1 MSMDYAPQAPVS
13 GGPSGAV
20 GLEVKNESNIG
31 QFLWMGLY
39 TGFLTLIT
47 LTIYRF
53 WARTVVR
60 RRLWSETTI
69 GDSPLEYTGKGSE
82 LFVGFLIAI
91 VTVMVPLVGALVAAQ
106 LLLPPEGLVAVVA
119 VIYIGF
125 FVLIGV
131 ALFLARRYQL
141 SRTVWRGVRFE
152 QRGSAW
158 GYGLTAFGYG
168 LLSIMTLGWFAP
180 AMRLRLEKR
189 MWNNAYFGDMPFSY
203 DNSKEGR
210 TEPVYKSYILA
221 YVGAIVFYIVYFGAM
236 YALGFLQGFQ
246 DPTATPG
253 PEKLGLLF
261 LVAFGGSI
269 LLIFFIAWH
278 EAVMIRQI
286 TKSISL
292 GDVRLSS
299 RMKAWD
305 LVELAITNS
314 LLIVFTLGIGLLAAQ
329 MRVWRRI
336 CRTIDVDGT
345 LDLARIHQAASR
357 GPKSGEGMAD
367 AFDLSGGV

>member
-1 MSMDYAPQAPVS
+1 MSMDAAPQAPAGVVS
-13 GGPSGAV
+13 
-20 GLEVKNESNIG
+20 LEVKNESNIG

-60 RRLWSETTI
+60 RRLWSDTTI

-91 VTVMVPLVGALVAAQ
+91 FTVMLPVVGAIVAAQ
-106 LLLPPEGLVAVVA
+106 LLLPPLAAIAVVLC
-119 VIYIGF
+119 VYLVLFI
-125 FVLIGV
+125 LIGV

-158 GYGLTAFGYG
+158 GYGLTAFGYT
-168 LLSIMTLGWFAP
+168 LLSMVTLGWFGP
-180 AMRLRLEKR
+180 AQRLRLEKR
-189 MWNNAYFGDMPFSY
+189 LWDNAYFGDMPFSY

-210 TEPVYKSYILA
+210 TEPVYKSFILA
-221 YVGAIVFYIVYFGAM
+221 YVGVIIFYVLYLGAF
-236 YALGFLQGFQ
+236 YALGFFETMK
-246 DPTATPG
+246 DPTAVPDMS
-253 PEKLGLLF
+253 KLGLLY
-261 LVAFGGSI
+261 LAAIGGSLI
-269 LLIFFIAWH
+269 LVLFIAWH

-292 GDVRLSS
+292 GDVKLSS
-299 RMKAWD
+299 RFKTWD
-305 LVELAITNS
+305 LIELAITNT
-314 LLIVFTLGIGLLAAQ
+314 LLIIFTLGIGSLAAQ
-329 MRVWRRI
+329 MRVWRRF
-336 CRTIDVDGT
+336 CRTIDVHGA

-357 GPKSGEGMAD
+357 GPKSGEGMVD

>member
-1 MSMDYAPQAPVS
+1 MTTEGASAPAGQTR
-13 GGPSGAV
+13 
-20 GLEVKNESNIG
+20 LDVKNDSNIG

-60 RRLWSETTI
+60 RRLWGDTTI

-91 VTVMVPLVGALVAAQ
+91 VTVMVPMVGALVAAQ
-106 LLLPPEGLVAVVA
+106 LLLPPEGLLAVVA
-119 VIYIGF
+119 AIYLGF

-131 ALFLARRYQL
+131 AIFLARRYQL

-152 QRGSAW
+152 QRGSPWA
-158 GYGLTAFGYG
+158 YGLTAFGYG
-168 LLSIMTLGWFAP
+168 LLTMITLGWFAP

-189 MWNNAYFGDMPFSY
+189 LWSNAYFGDMPFSY

-210 TEPVYKSYILA
+210 TEPVYKSFFLA
-221 YVGAIVFYIVYFGAM
+221 YLGAFLFYALMFGAM
-236 YALGFLQGFQ
+236 FALGFFSQVA
-246 DPTATPG
+246 DPTAMPDIAQIG
-253 PEKLGLLF
+253 ILYAVL
-261 LVAFGGSI
+261 FGGA
-269 LLIFFIAWH
+269 LLLVFFVAWH

-292 GDVRLSS
+292 GDVKLAS
-299 RMKAWD
+299 RIKAWD
-305 LVELAITNS
+305 LIELSITNT
-314 LLIVFTLGIGLLAAQ
+314 LLIIFTLGVGTLAAQ

-336 CRTIDVDGT
+336 CRTIDVDGM
-345 LDLARIHQAASR
+345 LDLAHIHQAASR
-357 GPKSGEGMAD
+357 GPKSGEGMVD

>member
-1 MSMDYAPQAPVS
+1 MSMSSEPQ
-13 GGPSGAV
+13 GAV
-20 GLEVKNESNIG
+20 RLAVKNDSTIG

-39 TGFLTLIT
+39 TGIFTLIT

-60 RRLWSETTI
+60 RRLWSDTTI
-69 GDSPLEYTGKGSE
+69 GDAPLEYTGKGSE

-91 VTVMVPLVGALVAAQ
+91 FTVMLPMVGALVGAQ
-106 LLLPPEGLVAVVA
+106 LLLPPAGVLAVFV
-119 VIYIGF
+119 VIYLAF

-131 ALFLARRYQL
+131 AIFLARRYQL

-152 QRGSAW
+152 QSGSAL
-158 GYGLTAFGYG
+158 GYGLVAFGYG
-168 LLSIMTLGWFAP
+168 LLTIITLGWFAP

-189 MWNNAYFGDMPFSY
+189 LWSNAYFGDMPFTY

-210 TEPVYKSYILA
+210 TEPVYKSFILA
-221 YVGAIVFYIVYFGAM
+221 YFGSSLFYVLVFGAM
-236 YALGFLQGFQ
+236 HALGFFTQMN
-246 DPTATPG
+246 DPTAMPD
-253 PEKLGLLF
+253 
-261 LVAFGGSI
+261 VAKIGILYAVLFGGV
-269 LLIFFIAWH
+269 LLLVLFVAWH

-286 TKSISL
+286 TRSISL
-292 GDVRLSS
+292 GDVQLSS
-299 RMKAWD
+299 RFKTWD
-305 LVELAITNS
+305 LMELAITNT
-314 LLIVFTLGIGLLAAQ
+314 LLIIFTLGIGSLAAQ

-336 CRTIDVDGT
+336 CRTIDVDGA

-357 GPKSGEGMAD
+357 GPRSGEGMAD